1 MKKLILALLL
11 IITTC
16 IASAGAAP
24 MILEY
29 DGSVRNYSGNIYDLE
44 VNGKMLTNLPLEP
57 IIFNDRALVPVREIF
72 EAMGATVTYDDS
84 EKSVTIVHRNSSVYL
99 MIDSPYALVNNAS
112 ITIPD
117 RVAPKLIAKW
127 GESAKTMVPVRF
139 ISESLGMKVDFS
151 QEKGLIKISDP
162 AMVSLER
169 NVLEK
174 LTWSQEGNVVTVAV
188 TAKKEITSYTAPFLT
203 DAGVLFS
210 DISDIGFTLP
220 NSTEV
225 NVGGVLRVRLGIH
238 DTDSRIAIDT
248 VNTESYTITLS
259 QNRKTILFKI
269 KQKAQASGVS
279 PSPTTPPT
287 QQPTTP
293 TPTEPTNPK
302 PTTPPTTAE
311 PAVPQHFEINLK
323 NPIVIIDAGH
333 GGKDPGVVRNK
344 LTDQEME
351 AWNEYKSNSE
361 NPPPVEGSSKAYKE
375 KDVTLA
381 IAHKTKKFLEENGVQ
396 VIMTRDG
403 DTYPSLDDR
412 PALANAKHAALFI
425 SIHANSTNDIIS
437 SASGIEIYY
446 SLENNNANYTL
457 TSEAFA
463 KSVLKNVISATDG
476 KNRGVKTANHY
487 VVRMSSMPA
496 VLLETG
502 FFNNPDEFNLLITD
516 EYQEKI
522 AYGISKGILS
532 SLPQLKLNPSAIN
545 SSKTNQQSVD
555 QQQTLQNST
564 NTNRPAANQTD

>member
-99 MIDSPYALVNNAS
+99 MIDSPFALVNNAS

-311 PAVPQHFEINLK
+311 PDDPQHFEINLK

-333 GGKDPGVVRNK
+333 GGKDPGVVRNM

-361 NPPPVEGSSKAYKE
+361 NPPPVEGSGKACKE

-437 SASGIEIYY
+437 SANGIEIYY